1 MDFLQTNK
9 KQIVKE
15 DGAPFY
21 LRGLCV
27 GGWMNMENFINGY
40 PGTEISLREH
50 VCSVSVTKRAHCSST
65 VCWQHFFPRKT
76 YVSSAQTVLPASASP

>member
-9 KQIVKE
+9 QQIVKE

-50 VCSVSVTKRAHCSST
+50 DYRCASV
-65 VCWQHFFPRKT
+65 
-76 YVSSAQTVLPASASP
+76 YSASPG